1 MKGLVTETKDGYCA
15 ILREDGAFV
24 RIKGNYDVGA
34 EIDLD
39 KVQTDNVT
47 PFAKRRFKTAV
58 AAAAAAL
65 AVLAGVGG
73 TKAYKDNMVSSYVT
87 IDVKP
92 SIEYSLNHDNLVL
105 RAVALSDDAVPITE
119 ELNQKNI
126 KGKTL
131 ENAISQTIEI
141 MKDKGY
147 IADGS
152 EEILISVT
160 SKDEKTAASL
170 KETAETAAKANTGE
184 GASVIAITVSDE
196 ERQSASKEGKSATRV
211 EIENGTLKP
220 EVVAVAGTNPAD
232 ALADGQNASAASA
245 ENPATVSPAA
255 SSAAASEAS
264 GQAAAQTSSAQSS
277 ETPEEP
283 ASPGFAGGAVALT
296 DPDAGGDVSDA
307 DMPSDVEEPQEGDGQ
322 EGEGDAPAENPVDI
336 PTPDPIEYEGTSGQS
351 GDGGS
356 KDPEGSGDPEGDIGF
371 TGDPITVH

>member
-24 RIKGNYDVGA
+24 RIKGNYSVGA
-34 EIDLD
+34 EIDLS
-39 KVQTDNVT
+39 KAQADNVT
-47 PFAKRRFKTAV
+47 PFAGRRFKTAV

-65 AVLAGVGG
+65 AVLVGVGG
-73 TKAYKDNMVSSYVT
+73 TKAYRDNMVSSYVT

-92 SIEYSLNHDNLVL
+92 SIEYSLNRDNLVL
-105 RAVALSDDAVPITE
+105 RAVALSDDAAPITE

-131 ENAISQTIEI
+131 ENAIKQTIEI

-147 IADGS
+147 IEDGS

-160 SKDEKTAASL
+160 SNDEKTAASL
-170 KETAETAAKANTGE
+170 KETAETAAKATTGE

-196 ERQSASKEGKSATRV
+196 ERQNASKEGKSAARV
-211 EIENGTLKP
+211 ELENGTLKS
-220 EVVAVAGTNPAD
+220 EAVAATDTGSKEQPSAD
-232 ALADGQNASAASA
+232 SQNTSAASS
-245 ENPATVSPAA
+245 ENTAAA
-255 SSAAASEAS
+255 SSAAASGTSAV
-264 GQAAAQTSSAQSS
+264 QAAAQASSAETS

-296 DPDAGGDVSDA
+296 DPDAGGEVSDSET
-307 DMPSDVEEPQEGDGQ
+307 PSAVEGPQDQSSTSSAEP
-322 EGEGDAPAENPVDI
+322 VIDI
-336 PTPDPIEYEGTSGQS
+336 PTPDPVEYEGTTDKP
-351 GDGGS
+351 GDG
-356 KDPEGSGDPEGDIGF
+356 DFEGDIGF